1 MDFQASTEYLYF
13 LVSTGHEEL
22 SKYASFINC
31 GLEAQEEELY
41 EYAELQF
48 RAALGF
54 AETLWG
60 PYSWLAAHALRPLF
74 ENLELQG
81 RFDEARVVKCLY
93 VRLSSTG
100 SSGLDG

>member
-41 EYAELQF
+41 EYAEVQF
-48 RAALGF
+48 RATLGY
-54 AETLWG
+54 AETLWR
-60 PYSWLAAHALRPLF
+60 PYS
-74 ENLELQG
+74 
-81 RFDEARVVKCLY
+81 
-93 VRLSSTG
+93 
-100 SSGLDG
+100 